1 MKSFR
6 RILSLV
12 LVLSMLLAC
21 AVSAIGCDK
30 QGGGSTTGGETTATP
45 GGTGAL
51 PGETTGAP
59 QETDPAPEGKID
71 YNITVTS
78 LGGLPLADVSLL
90 IYAGDDIVGYG
101 ATDES
106 GKVAVE
112 LEAGGS
118 YSVSVV
124 DAPEGYHY
132 EDRYPV
138 LGAEVEIRLE
148 SSVITENTSLNGVSY
163 KLGDIMRDFTVTDSD
178 GKTQKLSEIL
188 KEKDMVLLNFW
199 YTTCTYCVAEFPY
212 MNEAYGQ
219 YRDQVE
225 ILALNHYPSDTE
237 LKVKDFKS
245 TYQLDFPMAK
255 EDLGMQ
261 TAFDIEGYPTT
272 VVVDR
277 YGMICLI
284 EAGGLPS
291 VEPFQKIFQAFTAS
305 NYTQKVYHSLEELIP
320 PEKPTVEMPSSD
332 ALSSALG
339 TSSLGVTYRPETDGE
354 SAEYAWP
361 FVIDTKDGATCIR
374 PSNKNVTGSYAILY
388 ADVTLKKGDVLALDY
403 LASSEQNA
411 DILYVLVD
419 RKDIYQISGKSSGWA
434 TCYPFV
440 ALEDGVYE
448 LALCYMKDE
457 TVHEGDDVVYLKNL
471 RVETVADIDVPS
483 FIPRNAASNPREDGF
498 GYNTYAEIVLNE
510 TDGYYHVGS
519 KNGPLLLANLM
530 GTSLFSD
537 TSVWLSVYY
546 GVQSGDFTEEFVSK
560 IESYAMYANNS
571 KLYGYCP
578 VTTEL
583 REYLETVAKA
593 LGIEQTENEWL
604 QICSYYDAYG
614 TGGAQLEDP
623 TKGLSYHSA
632 FLAEMGKD
640 NVVTY
645 DRILVPRGLFYKF
658 VPQKSGVYRI
668 ETHIDST
675 DIGDSLVG
683 WIFLENGTEP
693 FYEYKNE
700 ERAYNDPVNVSMV
713 MYMEADKAY
722 YIDIAYW
729 DTSRISGTFTFDI
742 KYEGEKLDHF
752 VMAAPGPATYYES
765 GDGVIDTEHAVTGGI
780 KVKLGDDGYYHHLKE
795 DGTLGSI
802 VYADFVGFT
811 EIFERTSLKDMIEKT
826 DSFNFSISDEDQ
838 WVMDFLEIFKKD
850 GVSYTEGFK
859 IEWGDEYDYYM
870 EYYQVEDVVKGIY
883 HGAGKDYTEAAKKY
897 IGKII
902 GASKDAPE
910 LQGCV
915 AVTAE
920 LAEILQM
927 LLDKFWFKGVE
938 DGWIEFC
945 YYYNYLG

>member
-21 AVSAIGCDK
+21 VLSAIGCDK

-59 QETDPAPEGKID
+59 QETDPTPEGKIN

-457 TVHEGDDVVYLKNL
+457 TVHEGD
-471 RVETVADIDVPS
+471 
-483 FIPRNAASNPREDGF
+483 
-498 GYNTYAEIVLNE
+498 
-510 TDGYYHVGS
+510 
-519 KNGPLLLANLM
+519 
-530 GTSLFSD
+530 
-537 TSVWLSVYY
+537 
-546 GVQSGDFTEEFVSK
+546 EE
-560 IESYAMYANNS
+560 
-571 KLYGYCP
+571 
-578 VTTEL
+578 
-583 REYLETVAKA
+583 
-593 LGIEQTENEWL
+593 
-604 QICSYYDAYG
+604 
-614 TGGAQLEDP
+614 
-623 TKGLSYHSA
+623 SA
-632 FLAEMGKD
+632 
-640 NVVTY
+640 
-645 DRILVPRGLFYKF
+645 R
-658 VPQKSGVYRI
+658 
-668 ETHIDST
+668 
-675 DIGDSLVG
+675 
-683 WIFLENGTEP
+683 
-693 FYEYKNE
+693 
-700 ERAYNDPVNVSMV
+700 
-713 MYMEADKAY
+713 
-722 YIDIAYW
+722 
-729 DTSRISGTFTFDI
+729 
-742 KYEGEKLDHF
+742 
-752 VMAAPGPATYYES
+752 
-765 GDGVIDTEHAVTGGI
+765 
-780 KVKLGDDGYYHHLKE
+780 
-795 DGTLGSI
+795 
-802 VYADFVGFT
+802 
-811 EIFERTSLKDMIEKT
+811 
-826 DSFNFSISDEDQ
+826 
-838 WVMDFLEIFKKD
+838 
-850 GVSYTEGFK
+850 
-859 IEWGDEYDYYM
+859 
-870 EYYQVEDVVKGIY
+870 
-883 HGAGKDYTEAAKKY
+883 
-897 IGKII
+897 
-902 GASKDAPE
+902 
-910 LQGCV
+910 
-915 AVTAE
+915 
-920 LAEILQM
+920 
-927 LLDKFWFKGVE
+927 
-938 DGWIEFC
+938 
-945 YYYNYLG
+945 